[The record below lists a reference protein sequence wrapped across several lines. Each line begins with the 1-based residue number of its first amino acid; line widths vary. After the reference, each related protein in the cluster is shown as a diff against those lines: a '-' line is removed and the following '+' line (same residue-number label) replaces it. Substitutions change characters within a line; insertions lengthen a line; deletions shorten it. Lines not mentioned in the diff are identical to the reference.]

1 MMDDIKIK
9 RDNEIE
15 AKVTAVEHTRRTR
28 QRQLIAKNAEFEQRK
43 KDKLKLIKHRAELEL
58 LKLEEQHLEKH
69 MVHE

>member
-1 MMDDIKIK
+1 MMEDIKIK

-43 KDKLKLIKHRAELEL
+43 KD
-58 LKLEEQHLEKH
+58 
-69 MVHE
+69 